1 MSKVAQIVQLKDIDI
16 KQLASQLV
24 SYLQKTKNISL
35 KQYASYGLPALVL
48 YLLIQGRLRYSRAR
62 YLKNKYP
69 YTRDTFW
76 RMTDHD
82 AWEIQKSILQL
93 EFPFISLKALQFALF
108 RVCIFFPP
116 PTTSI
121 WVQTETEHRP
131 MVSQLY
137 PACWPTQRSFRTPPH
152 LSNDTLTPPS

>member
-1 MSKVAQIVQLKDIDI
+1 MPKLAQIVQLKDIDI

-24 SYLQKTKNISL
+24 GYLRKSKDISL

-48 YLLIQGRLRYSRAR
+48 YLLIQGRLRYSRVR

-82 AWEIQKSILQL
+82 AWEIQKNILQL

-108 RVCIFFPP
+108 RVCVYF
-116 PTTSI
+116 TS
-121 WVQTETEHRP
+121 
-131 MVSQLY
+131 
-137 PACWPTQRSFRTPPH
+137 
-152 LSNDTLTPPS
+152 D

>member
-1 MSKVAQIVQLKDIDI
+1 MSKVAPIVQFKDIDI

-24 SYLQKTKNISL
+24 SYLQNTKSISL
-35 KQYASYGLPALVL
+35 KQYVSYGLPALAL

-62 YLKNKYP
+62 FLKNKYP

-108 RVCIFFPP
+108 RVCFLSPAA
-116 PTTSI
+116 SI
-121 WVQTETEHRP
+121 
-131 MVSQLY
+131 
-137 PACWPTQRSFRTPPH
+137 
-152 LSNDTLTPPS
+152 